1 MTRGLLRQ
9 GFALA
14 LLVPASLAF
23 SATPVMPVITNKSD
37 VTSQA
42 LAVVSREAP
51 DITGP
56 VLAIVDLAEDGS
68 ARVRELRGERSGEP
82 RIADVVRVLTESLR
96 FDVPEAWLRV
106 NPELTW
112 GVVWA
117 FHVNGCEPP
126 QDNVPP
132 QVTRIRVCMARKGAA
147 PEGARSHL
155 RFAHGH
161 VADAGDSDGWDIVR
175 TAAVAPGQSF
185 GCDTQ
190 TMLRKPTARGD
201 VRLAVAVDATG
212 QATAV
217 DVEKSSGSEAFDAA
231 LRRCFSIKQYVPA
244 TENDV
249 PLAGVARVTYRW
261 E

>member
-1 MTRGLLRQ
+1 MTGGVLRQ
-9 GFALA
+9 VCALA
-14 LLVPASLAF
+14 LVVPYGISLA
-23 SATPVMPVITNKSD
+23 ATPVMPVVANKAD

-51 DITGP
+51 ELTGL

-68 ARVRELRGERSGEP
+68 ARVRELRGERVGEP
-82 RIADVVRVLTESLR
+82 RIADVARVLTESLR
-96 FDVPEAWLRV
+96 FYVPEAWLRA
-106 NPELTW
+106 NPERAW

-147 PEGARSHL
+147 PEGVRSHL
-155 RFAHGH
+155 RFARAH
-161 VADAGDSDGWDIVR
+161 VAEAGGSDGWDVVR
-175 TAAVAPGQSF
+175 TAAVAPGQTF

-201 VRLAVAVDATG
+201 IRLAVAVDTSG

-217 DVEKSSGSEAFDAA
+217 HVEKSSGSDAFDAA
-231 LRRCFSIKQYVPA
+231 LRRCFSVKRYVPA
-244 TENDV
+244 RENDV
-249 PLAGVARVTYRW
+249 PLAGVARW